1 MTARR
6 SYETPLAEL
15 SDEALTIELANWVNE
30 LNRRLQ
36 LPRNGARWRNNT
48 ELEMSI
54 AELIGER
61 TRRTV
66 AERGR

>member
-15 SDEALTIELANWVNE
+15 SDEALLKELTGWVNE

-36 LPRNGARWRNNT
+36 LPRSGAPARNNT

-54 AELIGER
+54 AELIEER
-61 TRRTV
+61 TRRTM
-66 AERGR
+66 AERDR